1 MTTYSRYLKPFPNS
15 QYPTPLGGTARV
27 LVPGKIA
34 VYDMAFLRVIFEFGN
49 RCTAVVLEGAS
60 DPFLT
65 PTASHSAEAAP
76 ASTAKPGH
84 NVVVFNPMPYG
95 PEAQH
100 FLRTLISD
108 IPEADD
114 PSKHVNIKYL
124 IAPDREHHMGLG
136 SWKKVYPDAQI
147 LGCEE
152 LVEKKKADGIKID
165 YPFTNTL
172 ANVLISDTLL
182 YNGSGSYVKQ
192 LPLPRDLTREF
203 DFVYIPQHP
212 NRELV
217 ALHKPTKT
225 LLTGDLFLNLPA
237 TSQYAGCPSYSHFKP
252 TSGFSWLMRFFSID
266 SWLLRTLSARSL
278 KGAESGL
285 QAIYDWKP
293 ETLVPAHGSIVTE
306 DSTEKFG
313 QLFETLVEKK

>member
-1 MTTYSRYLKPFPNS
+1 M
-15 QYPTPLGGTARV
+15 
-27 LVPGKIA
+27 
-34 VYDMAFLRVIFEFGN
+34 
-49 RCTAVVLEGAS
+49 
-60 DPFLT
+60 
-65 PTASHSAEAAP
+65 
-76 ASTAKPGH
+76 
-84 NVVVFNPMPYG
+84 
-95 PEAQH
+95 
-100 FLRTLISD
+100 RTLISD

-203 DFVYIPQHP
+203 DFVYIPSIQTESLWP
-212 NRELV
+212 CTSQPRRCS
-217 ALHKPTKT
+217 
-225 LLTGDLFLNLPA
+225 PA
-237 TSQYAGCPSYSHFKP
+237 TCFLICPPRRSTPVARPTATSKP